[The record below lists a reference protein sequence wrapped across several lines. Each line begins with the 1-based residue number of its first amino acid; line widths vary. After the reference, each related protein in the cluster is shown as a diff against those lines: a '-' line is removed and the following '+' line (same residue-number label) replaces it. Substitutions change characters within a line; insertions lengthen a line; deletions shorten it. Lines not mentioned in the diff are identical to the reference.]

1 MGNMNETKQK
11 QKQVYIVGL
20 EATNY
25 KNMRAV
31 VLTPDL
37 LSQKLIMVKG
47 EIGAGKSSVLEL
59 VSMPLSGFD
68 GIHKENLVNGFI
80 DEIQISDGDLKIFL
94 GAKMGQV
101 TRGENAGSQ
110 KFESL
115 MYCKDANGKH
125 YQPIIDGK
133 AATAATYAK
142 EITTDLIFSL
152 PDLFSSNAT
161 THRKLLE
168 KLFSEELSKLGV
180 EKVVEKIN
188 KAKLVRDNRRS
199 ICDAS
204 GSFLETFKAEGWSE
218 EDLRKLTPVD
228 LEAMQKEIIA
238 LEVEKGSAKTSVDD
252 KNELAKNA
260 AQAIKD
266 KALQKIKD
274 DAAGVVGKIRALT
287 GKKKAD
293 YAEAS
298 AKFNEYSENIKA
310 VTEQLNS
317 ATDSIDKCSFLNEE
331 EKLNLIGSIS
341 DRLTSYVLL
350 RSKENPIAPVLPLLI
365 EISEDGKPIIPE
377 KYDEEYAPL
386 VSERNELLK
395 KYAELSAE
403 ELVYKKV
410 DPTDTTEIDKK
421 IEAANTKK
429 SAGERTNR
437 ICERFGQWTSWME
450 SKAEYESLV
459 SELRRLYA
467 LINTGVEGLVIS
479 PVEAGNGVNIWLQY
493 SGNYN
498 KEFFGNKDGELRFLY
513 DYSETQRGI
522 IGIMLQAARLDLKEK
537 CLRLCVVDSIPLTKI
552 GIEVLGQLCEERN
565 VQLITSYTDDSY
577 DLDNLDDGEV
587 IVENGSVFFN
597 SIQNAK

>member
-1 MGNMNETKQK
+1 MEETKQK

-101 TRGENAGSQ
+101 TRGENAGTQ

-115 MYCKDANGKH
+115 MYCKDNTGKH
-125 YQPIIDGK
+125 YQPIIAGK
-133 AATAATYAK
+133 PATAATYAK

-168 KLFSEELSKLGV
+168 KLFSEELGKLGV

-218 EDLRKLTPVD
+218 EDLQKLTPVD

-238 LEVEKGSAKTSVDD
+238 LEVKKGSAKTSVDD

-274 DAAGVVGKIRALT
+274 DAVGVVGKIRVLT
-287 GKKKAD
+287 EKKRAD
-293 YAEAS
+293 YAT
-298 AKFNEYSENIKA
+298 AKTVFDEIDAELRYAADEIVSIGAEI
-310 VTEQLNS
+310 QS
-317 ATDSIDKCSFLNEE
+317 ATFLSEDDKKELKAPIQEKYVSFL
-331 EKLNLIGSIS
+331 EKERYKNV
-341 DRLTSYVLL
+341 TV
-350 RSKENPIAPVLPLLI
+350 PVLPLLI

-410 DPTDTTEIDKK
+410 DPTDTTEVDKK
-421 IEAANTKK
+421 IEAANIKK

-467 LINTGVEGLVIS
+467 LINTGVEGLIIS
-479 PVEAGNGVNIWLQY
+479 PIEAGNGVNIWLQY

-597 SIQNAK
+597 NQVK

>member
-1 MGNMNETKQK
+1 MTKEK
-11 QKQVYIVGL
+11 IEQKQVYIVGL

-101 TRGENAGSQ
+101 ARGENAGSQ

-115 MYCKDANGKH
+115 MYCKDNTGKH

-168 KLFSEELSKLGV
+168 KLFSEELGKLGV

-218 EDLRKLTPVD
+218 EDLQKLTPVD

-260 AQAIKD
+260 AQAVRD

-274 DAAGVVGKIRALT
+274 DAVGVVGKIRVLT
-287 GKKKAD
+287 EKKRLDYTTAKTSFEEIDAELNCSAD
-293 YAEAS
+293 EIVS
-298 AKFNEYSENIKA
+298 IGSEI
-310 VTEQLNS
+310 QS
-317 ATDSIDKCSFLNEE
+317 ATFLSDDDKKELKVAIQEKYVSFL
-331 EKLNLIGSIS
+331 G
-341 DRLTSYVLL
+341 
-350 RSKENPIAPVLPLLI
+350 KERYKNVIEPVLPILI
-365 EISEDGKPIIPE
+365 EIAEDGKPIIPE

-410 DPTDTTEIDKK
+410 DPTDTTEVDKK
-421 IEAANTKK
+421 IEAANIKK

-467 LINTGVEGLVIS
+467 LINTGVEGLIIS
-479 PVEAGNGVNIWLQY
+479 PIEAGNGVNIWLQY

-552 GIEVLGQLCEERN
+552 GIEVLSQLCEERN

-597 SIQNAK
+597 SVQNAK